1 MTVGYRILVCGGREF
16 ADQVAAF
23 AVLDKAHANRPIS
36 VVISGRARGADLI
49 GERWAISRGVAV
61 LPFPADWSLYGR
73 YAGPIRNAAMLI
85 EGKPDGVIAFPGGP
99 GTRNMIQQ
107 ARTAGIPVWEPLK

>member
-1 MTVGYRILVCGGREF
+1 MTAGYRILVCGGCEF
-16 ADQVAAF
+16 VDQVAAF
-23 AVLDKAHANRPIS
+23 AVLDKAHTDRPIS

-49 GERWAISRGVAV
+49 GERWAISRGVPV
-61 LPFPADWSLYGR
+61 LPFPADWNRYGG
-73 YAGPIRNAAMLI
+73 YAGPIRNKQMLI

-107 ARTAGIPVWEPLK
+107 AKAAGVPVREPLK